1 MLKGIYQLVTGG
13 GTNNN
18 NKAGAPAQAWGC
30 KYKMK
35 NRYNFNKN
43 AKMNLL
49 CPKARTIPALNCVY
63 FDENCAI
70 ATDGYAMLVAP
81 IKEISTLSGEDIE
94 KLNGKLIDK
103 DDYKDLLKFD
113 LVRIESDGIL
123 GISTKTNAETK
134 YSFKDYSYPNYK
146 SVMNCSNCEQTQ
158 TIAFRGAHTGT
169 MCEIM
174 DTPFIKLQPNGTGA
188 IRITLKDSEARGLIM
203 PCNF

>member
-1 MLKGIYQLVTGG
+1 
-13 GTNNN
+13 
-18 NKAGAPAQAWGC
+18 
-30 KYKMK
+30 MK

-49 CPKARTIPALNCVY
+49 CQNARTSALNCVY
-63 FDENCAI
+63 FDEDCAI
-70 ATDGYAMLVAP
+70 ATDGHAMLVAP

-113 LVRIESDGIL
+113 LVRIESDGIV
-123 GISTKTNAETK
+123 GISTKTHAETK

-146 SVMNCSNCEQTQ
+146 AVMNCSNYEQTQ
-158 TIAFRGAHTGT
+158 TIAFQGAHTGII
-169 MCEIM
+169 CEIM
-174 DTPFIKLQPNGTGA
+174 GTPFIIIEPNGNCA
-188 IRITLKDSEARGLIM
+188 IKVTFKDSEARGLIM